1 MRPKTTPYPKYALIT
16 EASVH
21 DLEAVR
27 ELFIRFI
34 NRKIYDYS
42 QLQWL
47 VKTNGMVI
55 LNPYKRNREE
65 KIVNSADSLA
75 STAIS
80 RLRETN
86 WIII

>member
-21 DLEAVR
+21 DLKAVR

-42 QLQWL
+42 QLQ
-47 VKTNGMVI
+47 
-55 LNPYKRNREE
+55 
-65 KIVNSADSLA
+65 
-75 STAIS
+75 
-80 RLRETN
+80 
-86 WIII
+86 

>member
-21 DLEAVR
+21 DLKAVR

-47 VKTNGMVI
+47 VKANGMVI

-65 KIVNSADSLA
+65 KIVDSADSLA